1 MKISFRSRL
10 FFAIIFLL
18 LVAELTIGLNLESG
32 LRTWI
37 NHNAENELYRNAKAA
52 RELIV
57 LAEKPYTIKEMD
69 NLADRFG
76 HAIDLR
82 VTIIDPRGVVL
93 GDSELDID
101 TLEQLENHGN
111 RPEVKEALINHRGT
125 AHRFSTTLNASM
137 LYVATTYPHPDG
149 MGVVRIQMSLADV
162 ERIIKKIHLF
172 LLVAALWGLGVV
184 IVIAGVSTHL
194 LTRTLRSLAKRVNS
208 FGNKGGPVTD
218 EISGISGS
226 FDQITQDLSNTLTSL
241 SQEQNR
247 FETVLE
253 GMVEAVFALDS
264 QGNITL
270 VNQAAIELLEGSGT
284 LLGQTFTQV
293 IGGPEITEL
302 MEKAAAGGQGTR
314 QFDLVN
320 NPKKIRLLARVAALK
335 NGGSVAVLHDIS
347 DIHRLEEV
355 RREFVA
361 NVSHELRTPVSV
373 IMANTETL
381 LEEWEEDDHEPHPL
395 MEALYRNASRLTD
408 TISELLTLSRLDAG
422 AYTSNIER
430 LNLKSEVALQ
440 IEAAGLSNNRSQPIA
455 MDVNS
460 DLQINTDRHALK
472 TILSNLLNNA
482 IKYTNPDSK
491 IIVRAKEV
499 GDNIIIEVEDN
510 GPGIAPQ
517 HQTLIF
523 ERFHRAVSSRSQTVG
538 GTGLGL
544 AIVSSYIEIMGGK
557 ISLIP
562 AKPSGAI
569 FQITLPTST
578 TH

>member
-1 MKISFRSRL
+1 LNISFRSRL
-10 FFAIIFLL
+10 FFATILL
-18 LVAELTIGLNLESG
+18 LVVAELTIGLNLESG
-32 LRTWI
+32 LRNWI
-37 NHNAENELYRNAKAA
+37 NQNAENELYRNAKAA
-52 RELIV
+52 RELLI
-57 LAEKPYTIKEMD
+57 LSEKPYTIKEMD

-82 VTIIDPRGVVL
+82 VTIIDPHGIVL
-93 GDSELDID
+93 GDSELDSNA
-101 TLEQLENHGN
+101 LEQLDNHGD
-111 RPEVKEALINHRGT
+111 RPEVKEAHLSRRGT
-125 AHRFSTTLNASM
+125 ARRFSTTLNASM

-149 MGVVRIQMSLADV
+149 LGVVRIQMSLADV
-162 ERIIKKIHLF
+162 EQIISKIHLF
-172 LLVAALWGLGVV
+172 LLIAALWGLGVL
-184 IVIAGVSTHL
+184 IVISGVSTHL

-208 FGNKGGPVTD
+208 FGDKNSSGLD
-218 EISGISGS
+218 EINDLSGS
-226 FDQITQDLSNTLTSL
+226 FDRLTQDLTNTLTTL

-264 QGNITL
+264 QGRITL
-270 VNQAAIELLEGSGT
+270 VNEAALELLEESGT
-284 LLGQTFTQV
+284 LLGRTLTEV
-293 IGGPEITEL
+293 IGGPEIAEL
-302 MEKAAAGGQGTR
+302 VDSAAAGGQGTK

-335 NGGSVAVLHDIS
+335 NGGCVAVLHDIS

-381 LEEWEEDDHEPHPL
+381 LEEGEEDGHGPHPL
-395 MEALYRNASRLTD
+395 MEALHRNASRLTD

-422 AYTSNIER
+422 AYISNIEM
-430 LNLKSEVALQ
+430 LHLKSEVARQ
-440 IEAAGLSNNRSQPIA
+440 IEAAGLSNGGRQPIA
-455 MDVNS
+455 IDVHS
-460 DLQINTDRHALK
+460 DLQIAADRHALK

-482 IKYTNPDSK
+482 IKYTPPDSK
-491 IIVRAKEV
+491 IIVRAKRAA
-499 GDNIIIEVEDN
+499 DTIIIEVEDN

-562 AKPSGAI
+562 AQPSGAI
-569 FQITLPTST
+569 FQIVLPSFPSS
-578 TH
+578 